1 MATMLSS
8 NQLTGDRRGSQPQTD
23 TCYSWQYSTTVYSKG
38 YTMYALQYEN
48 SIHMYCMYTLILQ
61 TKHKC
66 GLKSYNVPNRF
77 YGECNKST
85 ICGTGQT

>member
-1 MATMLSS
+1 
-8 NQLTGDRRGSQPQTD
+8 
-23 TCYSWQYSTTVYSKG
+23 
-38 YTMYALQYEN
+38 MYALQYEN